1 MLSNNIDNELLTN
14 FIKSINFKIIK
25 FNIIKGRYIYL
36 EQNTPYF
43 QYWEYL
49 ISIEYPIKNL
59 ISFVQDYLSHYKKIM
74 IAPDTNNDIK
84 IENIDNDITLSSIL
98 SLNLD
103 TYYTVNKSNSFFTK
117 KMIQKQYI
125 SVYEKLLKYE
135 INHMDLDQYDTN
147 IKEYIINL
155 SFVTTTQYEPD
166 QICNYNN
173 HNYYKNKNILLQE
186 FNYLLK
192 LYNI

>member
-25 FNIIKGRYIYL
+25 FNIIKGMYIYL

-49 ISIEYPIKNL
+49 ISIEFPIKNL

-84 IENIDNDITLSSIL
+84 IENIDNDITLSPQL
-98 SLNLD
+98 CLNLEE
-103 TYYTVNKSNSFFTK
+103 YYTVNKSNSSSTK
-117 KMIQKQYI
+117 FNMQKQYLT
-125 SVYEKLLKYE
+125 VYEKLLKYE
-135 INHMDLDQYDTN
+135 INHMDLDQYDIN

-155 SFVTTTQYEPD
+155 SFVTTTQYEP
-166 QICNYNN
+166 ICNYNN